1 MKPLYEWIM
10 FLHVVAAITFLV
22 AHGTSIAI
30 SFRVKQEQNMTKIK
44 TMLDLSGSR

>member
-1 MKPLYEWIM
+1 VNSLYEWIK
-10 FLHVVAAITFLV
+10 FLHVILAVTFLV

-30 SFRVKQEQNMTKIK
+30 SFRVKQEQDMSKVK